1 MWSGDSVPLSQFT
14 IKFYG
19 VNSSTLRW
27 EDAFSKLINIEN
39 SNSLELSPL
48 PLLQL
53 IEVGS
58 ELEDSISLSVSYLIE
73 LHHFSF
79 ELTRKVCQQVIE
91 YFPVW

>member
-1 MWSGDSVPLSQFT
+1 MWSGDSVPLPQFT
-14 IKFYG
+14 IKFYC

-48 PLLQL
+48 SLLQL

-58 ELEDSISLSVSYLIE
+58 ELEDSISLSVSYLME
-73 LHHFSF
+73 LHHLSF
-79 ELTRKVCQQVIE
+79 ELTRRYANK
-91 YFPVW
+91 